1 MLMIMQ
7 NGTMTVTLPEREF
20 STAELAE
27 ASGTPVTTLRLYQQ
41 RGLLDPPRRRGR
53 NAVYGPSHLERLA
66 VIRKLQ
72 QRGYSLAAIGDVTR
86 NDQHVVGQVVDLEV
100 PALAATPATMS
111 LLELMQSL
119 PSADFSLETIH
130 RAERLGVLIID
141 GPTVTITQP
150 AFLEAGAAL
159 TTMGVPTERIF
170 DAYEDLQARVR
181 EIAAAFAV
189 LFDQNVLPDVEHADL
204 QTVGEQLETLTRT
217 AISVVGAELRR
228 ALRDV
233 AVERINAIA
242 GAPRA

>member
-1 MLMIMQ
+1 MLMIVQ
-7 NGTMTVTLPEREF
+7 NGTMTVPPPEREF

-53 NAVYGPSHLERLA
+53 NAVYGPSHVERLA
-66 VIRKLQ
+66 LIHKLQ
-72 QRGYSLAAIGDVTR
+72 ERGYSLAAIGDVTR
-86 NDQHVVGQVVDLEV
+86 NEQHVVGRVVDLEV
-100 PALAATPATMS
+100 PALSATPATMS

-130 RAERLGVLIID
+130 RAERLGVLTID

-159 TTMGVPTERIF
+159 TTMGVPTARIF
-170 DAYEDLQARVR
+170 DAYEDLQAHVR
-181 EIAAAFAV
+181 EIAADFAL
-189 LFDQNVLPDVEHADL
+189 LFDENVLPDVGQAEL
-204 QTVGEQLETLTRT
+204 PTVGEQLEILSRI
-217 AISVVGAELRR
+217 AVSVVAAELRR

-242 GAPRA
+242 GAPRT